1 MIIFCDTKIVCHK
14 NLVFSTIIYLQN
26 PKRRKIEM
34 TSTGIVTVWENVC
47 YRNTAG
53 KIVTE
58 ELTISKQTTSD
69 VYCLPCHDVGEYFR
83 MEPETFYDHL
93 KRKHNSI
100 LSAAVSCNLCHQKF
114 NNLNAVKKHISK
126 HKELKFKDIPKYQRQ
141 AEADFNPKNILV
153 FPINVQDINGPFR
166 MLREA
171 EAECPLIEGNENCFG
186 CIRRSKKSII
196 TKAHEQDPKADPP
209 AKNDLSTQTCQLC
222 PYSTNYGKPA
232 KILIANPKYELVHSE
247 TDIRKPGKYC

>member
-1 MIIFCDTKIVCHK
+1 
-14 NLVFSTIIYLQN
+14 
-26 PKRRKIEM
+26 M
-34 TSTGIVTVWENVC
+34 TSTGIVTVWENVS

-126 HKELKFKDIPKYQRQ
+126 HKELKFKDILKYQHQ

-166 MLREA
+166 MLQRGWSWM
-171 EAECPLIEGNENCFG
+171 PSDRG
-186 CIRRSKKSII
+186 
-196 TKAHEQDPKADPP
+196 QW
-209 AKNDLSTQTCQLC
+209 
-222 PYSTNYGKPA
+222 
-232 KILIANPKYELVHSE
+232 ELFRMH
-247 TDIRKPGKYC
+247 

>member
-1 MIIFCDTKIVCHK
+1 
-14 NLVFSTIIYLQN
+14 
-26 PKRRKIEM
+26 
-34 TSTGIVTVWENVC
+34 
-47 YRNTAG
+47 
-53 KIVTE
+53 
-58 ELTISKQTTSD
+58 
-69 VYCLPCHDVGEYFR
+69 

-93 KRKHNSI
+93 KQKHNSI
-100 LSAAVSCNLCHQKF
+100 LSAVVSCNLCHQKF

-126 HKELKFKDIPKYQRQ
+126 QKELKFKDIPKYQCQ

-166 MLREA
+166 MLQEA

-196 TKAHEQDPKADPP
+196 TKAHEQDPKTDPP

-222 PYSTNYGKPA
+222 PYTTNCGKPA
-232 KILIANPKYELVHSE
+232 KILIVNPNYEPVQSE

>member
-1 MIIFCDTKIVCHK
+1 
-14 NLVFSTIIYLQN
+14 
-26 PKRRKIEM
+26 M
-34 TSTGIVTVWENVC
+34 TSTGIVTVWENVS
-47 YRNTAG
+47 YKNTDG
-53 KIVTE
+53 NIVTE

-141 AEADFNPKNILV
+141 EEADFNPKNILI

-171 EAECPLIEGNENCFG
+171 EAECPLIEGNENSFG
-186 CIRRSKKSII
+186 CIRQSKNFYLLYI
-196 TKAHEQDPKADPP
+196 HHQ
-209 AKNDLSTQTCQLC
+209 
-222 PYSTNYGKPA
+222 Y
-232 KILIANPKYELVHSE
+232 
-247 TDIRKPGKYC
+247 

>member
-1 MIIFCDTKIVCHK
+1 
-14 NLVFSTIIYLQN
+14 
-26 PKRRKIEM
+26 M
-34 TSTGIVTVWENVC
+34 TSTGIVTVWENVS

-141 AEADFNPKNILV
+141 AEADFNPRTFSYFLLTCKTSTVLS
-153 FPINVQDINGPFR
+153 
-166 MLREA
+166 
-171 EAECPLIEGNENCFG
+171 ECCERLKLN
-186 CIRRSKKSII
+186 
-196 TKAHEQDPKADPP
+196 A
-209 AKNDLSTQTCQLC
+209 L
-222 PYSTNYGKPA
+222 
-232 KILIANPKYELVHSE
+232 
-247 TDIRKPGKYC
+247 

>member
-1 MIIFCDTKIVCHK
+1 
-14 NLVFSTIIYLQN
+14 
-26 PKRRKIEM
+26 M
-34 TSTGIVTVWENVC
+34 TLTGIVTVWENVS

-53 KIVTE
+53 KIITE

-126 HKELKFKDIPKYQRQ
+126 H
-141 AEADFNPKNILV
+141 N
-153 FPINVQDINGPFR
+153 
-166 MLREA
+166 
-171 EAECPLIEGNENCFG
+171 
-186 CIRRSKKSII
+186 
-196 TKAHEQDPKADPP
+196 
-209 AKNDLSTQTCQLC
+209 
-222 PYSTNYGKPA
+222 
-232 KILIANPKYELVHSE
+232 
-247 TDIRKPGKYC
+247 